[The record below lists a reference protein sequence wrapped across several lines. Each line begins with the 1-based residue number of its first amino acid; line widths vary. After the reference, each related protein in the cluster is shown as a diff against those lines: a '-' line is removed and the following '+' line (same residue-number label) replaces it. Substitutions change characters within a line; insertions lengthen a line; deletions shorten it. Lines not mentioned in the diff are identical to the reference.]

1 MYKTFLQLSLTGLL
15 LYSFN
20 SYSQTVLPLTNP
32 SEINSTVNIP
42 RCGAYHFMQHIEKK
56 AAGTMD
62 FSDGMM
68 EQLAQIIRN
77 QQQERNFED
86 LYVIPIVFHVVYNN
100 NEENIH
106 DSVLFNQLEILNDC
120 FRRFNESAT
129 DTRTE
134 FLDLV
139 GDSKIQFELAII
151 DPYGSP
157 TTGITRTFSSIESFG
172 GILPYGQ
179 AQTTEIQNWVTD
191 SLFYNLFRLSETNLG
206 GEDAWD
212 TENYLNI
219 WIGDLRIFEPQ
230 FNNLEELVYLA
241 LATPPIDH
249 VNWPINILDQLEDFE
264 QGILIHYVTVGGNN
278 PNLFPA
284 PYNTSN
290 GVVNTG
296 KMLVHEVGHYLGLRH
311 IWGDGGCT
319 EEDYIDDTPNSN
331 SSSNYT
337 CNHNTNSCPD
347 NINGLDLPDMVENYM
362 DYSSGNCQN
371 SFTIGQSDLMR
382 ATLEV
387 YRPDLAGIISTVNS
401 GTRYT
406 FDKIEIYPNPTKGK
420 LTVNLGD
427 SYDFVKISI
436 RNSLGQVFL
445 TKNIQNY
452 SITELDFNAAKGM
465 YFLTVNFDN
474 KEEQVFKI
482 IIE

>member
-264 QGILIHYVTVGGNN
+264 QGILIHYVTV
-278 PNLFPA
+278 
-284 PYNTSN
+284 
-290 GVVNTG
+290 
-296 KMLVHEVGHYLGLRH
+296 
-311 IWGDGGCT
+311 
-319 EEDYIDDTPNSN
+319 
-331 SSSNYT
+331 
-337 CNHNTNSCPD
+337 
-347 NINGLDLPDMVENYM
+347 
-362 DYSSGNCQN
+362 
-371 SFTIGQSDLMR
+371 
-382 ATLEV
+382 
-387 YRPDLAGIISTVNS
+387 
-401 GTRYT
+401 
-406 FDKIEIYPNPTKGK
+406 
-420 LTVNLGD
+420 
-427 SYDFVKISI
+427 
-436 RNSLGQVFL
+436 
-445 TKNIQNY
+445 
-452 SITELDFNAAKGM
+452 
-465 YFLTVNFDN
+465 
-474 KEEQVFKI
+474 
-482 IIE
+482 